1 MYKDLTP
8 HERVTAVGIDLTR
21 NALFAQLSG
30 VAMVGKVEITDRLP
44 TAATNGRDEYY
55 NPDFVLAQNRKQ
67 LRYVRIHENLH
78 KLLKHCVEY
87 KDVCKRYPK
96 LSNIAMDHVINLT
109 IEEIDPNFTWV
120 ERPTVEPCVDAKYKG
135 WGFLRVLRDLI
146 DKGGKEGGGGDE
158 GGGERGGGEGGFD
171 DHLFDEL
178 DEGEAEEAHR
188 QIDEAARQGKILA
201 DKLAGDGK
209 GGSKLDLNA
218 TKRNTEWRQHFRE
231 FFDTI
236 CKGDE
241 HSRFVPPNKRFAPL
255 GILLPSHFSY
265 NKGEIIIAGDTSG
278 SMGPIYPI
286 LFGEIAQIAQTVMPD
301 ALRVIWWDTSV
312 CGEQLFKPDDYH
324 SIATLMKP
332 MGGGGTSPQCVVKYI
347 AEKQYKPRAV
357 IWLTDGY
364 LSGDNAVVPCAAL
377 WGIVDNEHFIPPQ
390 GKAVHIKG
398 RI

>member
-1 MYKDLTP
+1 
-8 HERVTAVGIDLTR
+8 
-21 NALFAQLSG
+21 
-30 VAMVGKVEITDRLP
+30 MVGRIEITDRLP

-78 KLLKHCVEY
+78 KMLKHCVEY

-96 LSNIAMDHVINLT
+96 LSNVAMDHVINLI

-120 ERPTVEPCVDAKYKG
+120 ERPTVEPCVDTKYKG

-146 DKGGKEGGGGDE
+146 DQGDE
-158 GGGERGGGEGGFD
+158 ESGEGGFD
-171 DHLFDEL
+171 EHLFDEL
-178 DEGEAEEAHR
+178 DDAETEEAHR
-188 QIDEAARQGKILA
+188 QVDEAGRQGKLLA
-201 DKLAGDGK
+201 EKLAGNGK
-209 GGSKLDLNA
+209 GGGRLDLNA
-218 TKRNTEWRQHFRE
+218 TKRTTEWRQHLRE

-255 GILLPSHFSY
+255 GILLPSHFAY

-312 CGEQLFKPDDYH
+312 CGEQLFKPDEYH

-332 MGGGGTSPQCVVKYI
+332 MGGGGTTPQCVVKYI

-364 LSGDNAVVPCAAL
+364 LDGNNAVVPCAAL
-377 WGIVDNEHFIPPQ
+377 WGIVDNESFVPPQ
-390 GKAVHIKG
+390 GKAIHIKG
-398 RI
+398 RM

>member
-120 ERPTVEPCVDAKYKG
+120 ERPTVEPYVDAKYKG

-158 GGGERGGGEGGFD
+158 GGGEGGFD

-178 DEGEAEEAHR
+178 DEGETEEAHR

-286 LFGEIAQIAQTVMPD
+286 LFGEIAQIAQTVIPD

-312 CGEQLFKPDDYH
+312 CGEQLFKPDEYH

-347 AEKQYKPRAV
+347 ADKKYKPRAV

>member
-1 MYKDLTP
+1 MYNDMTP

-30 VAMVGKVEITDRLP
+30 VAMVGRIEITDRLP

-78 KLLKHCVEY
+78 KMLKHCVEY

-96 LSNIAMDHVINLT
+96 LSNVAMDHVINLI

-120 ERPTVEPCVDAKYKG
+120 ERPTVEPCVDTKYKG

-146 DKGGKEGGGGDE
+146 DQGDE
-158 GGGERGGGEGGFD
+158 ESGEGGFD
-171 DHLFDEL
+171 EHLFDEL
-178 DEGEAEEAHR
+178 DDAETEEAHR
-188 QIDEAARQGKILA
+188 QVDEAGRQGKLLA
-201 DKLAGDGK
+201 EKLAGNGK
-209 GGSKLDLNA
+209 GGGRLDLNA
-218 TKRNTEWRQHFRE
+218 TKRNTEWRQHLRE

-278 SMGPIYPI
+278 SMGSIYPI
-286 LFGEIAQIAQTVMPD
+286 LFGEIAQIAQTVIPD

-312 CGEQLFKPDDYH
+312 CGEQLFKPDEYH

-332 MGGGGTSPQCVVKYI
+332 MGGGGTTPQCVVKYI

-364 LSGDNAVVPCAAL
+364 LDGNNAVVPCAAL
-377 WGIVDNEHFIPPQ
+377 WGIVDNESFVPPQ
-390 GKAVHIKG
+390 GKAIHIKG
-398 RI
+398 RM

>member
-1 MYKDLTP
+1 MYNDMTP

-30 VAMVGKVEITDRLP
+30 VAMVGRIEITDRLP

-78 KLLKHCVEY
+78 KMLKHCVEY

-96 LSNIAMDHVINLT
+96 LSNVAMDHVINLI
-109 IEEIDPNFTWV
+109 IEEIDPNFAWV
-120 ERPTVEPCVDAKYKG
+120 ERPTVPPCVDTKYKG

-146 DKGGKEGGGGDE
+146 DQGDE
-158 GGGERGGGEGGFD
+158 GGGEGGFD
-171 DHLFDEL
+171 DHRFDEL
-178 DEGEAEEAHR
+178 DDEEMEETGR
-188 QIDEAARQGKILA
+188 RVDEAGRQGKILA
-201 DKLAGDGK
+201 EKLAGNGK
-209 GGSKLDLNA
+209 GGGRLDLNA
-218 TKRNTEWRQHFRE
+218 TKRNTEWQQHLRE

-312 CGEQLFKPDDYH
+312 CGEQLFKPDEYH

-332 MGGGGTSPQCVVKYI
+332 MGGGGTTPQCVVKYI

-364 LSGDNAVVPCAAL
+364 LDGNNAVVPCAAL
-377 WGIVDNEHFIPPQ
+377 WGIVDNESFVPPQ
-390 GKAVHIKG
+390 GKAIHIKG
-398 RI
+398 RM

>member
-1 MYKDLTP
+1 MYNDMTP

-30 VAMVGKVEITDRLP
+30 VAMVGRIEITDRLP

-78 KLLKHCVEY
+78 KMLKHCVEY

-96 LSNIAMDHVINLT
+96 LSNVAMDHVINLI
-109 IEEIDPNFTWV
+109 IEEIDPNFAWV
-120 ERPTVEPCVDAKYKG
+120 ERPTVPPCVDTKYKG

-146 DKGGKEGGGGDE
+146 DQGDE
-158 GGGERGGGEGGFD
+158 ESGEGGFD

-178 DEGEAEEAHR
+178 DDEEMEETGR
-188 QIDEAARQGKILA
+188 RVDEAGRQGKILA
-201 DKLAGDGK
+201 EKLAGNGK
-209 GGSKLDLNA
+209 GGGRLDLNA
-218 TKRNTEWRQHFRE
+218 TKRNTEWRQHLRE

-241 HSRFVPPNKRFAPL
+241 YSRFVPPNKRFAPL

-312 CGEQLFKPDDYH
+312 CGEQLFKPDEYH

-332 MGGGGTSPQCVVKYI
+332 RGGGGTTPQCVVKYI

-364 LSGDNAVVPCAAL
+364 LDGDNAVVPCAAL
-377 WGIVDNEHFIPPQ
+377 WGIVDNESFIPPQ
-390 GKAVHIKG
+390 GKAIHIKG

>member
-1 MYKDLTP
+1 MYNDMTP

-30 VAMVGKVEITDRLP
+30 VAMVGRIEITDRLP

-78 KLLKHCVEY
+78 KMLKHCVEY

-96 LSNIAMDHVINLT
+96 LSNVAMDHVINLI

-120 ERPTVEPCVDAKYKG
+120 ERPTVEPCVDTKYKG

-146 DKGGKEGGGGDE
+146 DQGDE
-158 GGGERGGGEGGFD
+158 ESGEGGFD
-171 DHLFDEL
+171 EHLFDEL
-178 DEGEAEEAHR
+178 DDAETEEAHR
-188 QIDEAARQGKILA
+188 QVDEAGRQGKLLA
-201 DKLAGDGK
+201 EKLAGNGK
-209 GGSKLDLNA
+209 GGGRLDLNA
-218 TKRNTEWRQHFRE
+218 TKRTTEWRQHLRE

-312 CGEQLFKPDDYH
+312 CGEQLFKPDEYH

-332 MGGGGTSPQCVVKYI
+332 MGGGGTTPQCVVKYI

-364 LSGDNAVVPCAAL
+364 LDGNNAVVPCAAL
-377 WGIVDNEHFIPPQ
+377 WGIVDNESFVPPQ
-390 GKAVHIKG
+390 GKAIHIKG
-398 RI
+398 RM

>member
-1 MYKDLTP
+1 MYNDMTP

-30 VAMVGKVEITDRLP
+30 VAMVGRIEITDRLP

-78 KLLKHCVEY
+78 KMLKHCVEY

-96 LSNIAMDHVINLT
+96 LSNVAMDHVINLI
-109 IEEIDPNFTWV
+109 IEEIDPNFAWV
-120 ERPTVEPCVDAKYKG
+120 ERPTVKPCVDAKYKG
-135 WGFLRVLRDLI
+135 WGFLRVLRDLL
-146 DKGGKEGGGGDE
+146 DQGDE
-158 GGGERGGGEGGFD
+158 EGGEGGFD

-178 DEGEAEEAHR
+178 DDDEMEETGR
-188 QIDEAARQGKILA
+188 RVDEAGRQGKILA
-201 DKLAGDGK
+201 EKLAGNGK
-209 GGSKLDLNA
+209 GGGRLDLNA
-218 TKRNTEWRQHFRE
+218 TKRNTEWRQHLRE

-312 CGEQLFKPDDYH
+312 CGEQLFKPDEYH

-332 MGGGGTSPQCVVKYI
+332 MGGGGTTPQCVVKYI

-364 LSGDNAVVPCAAL
+364 LDGNNAVAPCAAL
-377 WGIVDNEHFIPPQ
+377 WGVVDNESFVPPQ

>member
-1 MYKDLTP
+1 MYNDMTP

-30 VAMVGKVEITDRLP
+30 VAMVGRIEITDRLP

-78 KLLKHCVEY
+78 KMLKHCVEY

-96 LSNIAMDHVINLT
+96 LSNVAMDHVINLI

-120 ERPTVEPCVDAKYKG
+120 ERPTVPPCVDTKYKG

-146 DKGGKEGGGGDE
+146 DQGDE
-158 GGGERGGGEGGFD
+158 ESGEGGFD
-171 DHLFDEL
+171 EHLFDEL
-178 DEGEAEEAHR
+178 DDEEMEETGR
-188 QIDEAARQGKILA
+188 RVDEAGRQGKLLA
-201 DKLAGDGK
+201 EKLAGNGK
-209 GGSKLDLNA
+209 GGGRLDLNA
-218 TKRNTEWRQHFRE
+218 TKRNTEWRQHLRE

-312 CGEQLFKPDDYH
+312 CGEQLFKPDEYH

-332 MGGGGTSPQCVVKYI
+332 MGGGGTTPQCVVKYI

-364 LSGDNAVVPCAAL
+364 LDGNNAVVPCAAL
-377 WGIVDNEHFIPPQ
+377 WGIVDNESFVPPQ
-390 GKAVHIKG
+390 GKAIHIKG
-398 RI
+398 RM

>member
-120 ERPTVEPCVDAKYKG
+120 ERPTVKPCVDAKYKG

-146 DKGGKEGGGGDE
+146 DQGDEEGGQGGE
-158 GGGERGGGEGGFD
+158 GGHGGFD
-171 DHLFDEL
+171 DHRFDEL
-178 DEGEAEEAHR
+178 DDEEMEETGR
-188 QIDEAARQGKILA
+188 RVDEAGRQGKILA
-201 DKLAGDGK
+201 EKLAGNGK
-209 GGSKLDLNA
+209 GGGRLDLNA

-312 CGEQLFKPDDYH
+312 CGEQLFKPDEYH

-347 AEKQYKPRAV
+347 ADKKYKPRAV

-377 WGIVDNEHFIPPQ
+377 WGIVDNEQFIPPQ

>member
-30 VAMVGKVEITDRLP
+30 VAMVGRVEITDRLP

-55 NPDFVLAQNRKQ
+55 NPEFVFAQNRKQ
-67 LRYVRIHENLH
+67 MRYVRIHENLH

-87 KDVCKRYPK
+87 RDVCTRYPRE
-96 LSNIAMDHVINLT
+96 SNKAMDYVINLT

-120 ERPTVEPCVDAKYKG
+120 ERPTVPPLVDAKYKG

-146 DKGGKEGGGGDE
+146 DQGVDE
-158 GGGERGGGEGGFD
+158 DDEGGFD

-178 DEGEAEEAHR
+178 DDGETEKAHR

-218 TKRNTEWRQHFRE
+218 TKRNTEWRQHLRE

-265 NKGEIIIAGDTSG
+265 NKGEVIIAGDTSG

-312 CGEQLFKPDDYH
+312 CGEQLFKPDEYH

-347 AEKQYKPRAV
+347 ADKKYKPRAV

>member
-1 MYKDLTP
+1 MYKDMTP

-30 VAMVGKVEITDRLP
+30 VAMVGRIEITDRLP

-55 NPDFVLAQNRKQ
+55 NPDFVLAQSRKQ

-78 KLLKHCVEY
+78 KMLKHCVEY

-96 LSNIAMDHVINLT
+96 LSNMAMDHVINLT

-120 ERPTVEPCVDAKYKG
+120 ERPTVPPLVDAKYKG

-146 DKGGKEGGGGDE
+146 DQGDE
-158 GGGERGGGEGGFD
+158 DSGEGGFD
-171 DHLFDEL
+171 EHLFDEL
-178 DEGEAEEAHR
+178 DDAETEEAHR
-188 QIDEAARQGKILA
+188 QVDEAGRQGKLLA
-201 DKLAGDGK
+201 DKLAGNDK
-209 GGSKLDLNA
+209 GGGRLDLNA
-218 TKRNTEWRQHFRE
+218 TKRSTEWRQHLRE

-265 NKGEIIIAGDTSG
+265 NKGEVIIAGDTSG

-312 CGEQLFKPDDYH
+312 CGEQLFKPDEYH

-332 MGGGGTSPQCVVKYI
+332 MGGGGTTPQCVVKYI

-364 LSGDNAVVPCAAL
+364 LDGNNAVVPCAAL
-377 WGIVDNEHFIPPQ
+377 WGIVDNESFVPPQ
-390 GKAVHIKG
+390 GKAIHIKG

>member
-120 ERPTVEPCVDAKYKG
+120 ERPTVEPYADAKYKG
-135 WGFLRVLRDLI
+135 WSFLRVMRDLI
-146 DKGGKEGGGGDE
+146 DKGGKDDSDD
-158 GGGERGGGEGGFD
+158 EGGFD

-178 DEGEAEEAHR
+178 DEGETEEAHR

-324 SIATLMKP
+324 AIATLMKP

-347 AEKQYKPRAV
+347 AKKQYKPRAV

-377 WGIVDNEHFIPPQ
+377 WGIVDNEQFIPPQ

>member
-1 MYKDLTP
+1 MYNDMTP

-30 VAMVGKVEITDRLP
+30 VAMVGRIEITDRLP

-78 KLLKHCVEY
+78 KMLKHCVEY

-96 LSNIAMDHVINLT
+96 LSNVAMDHVINLI
-109 IEEIDPNFTWV
+109 IEEIDPNFAWV
-120 ERPTVEPCVDAKYKG
+120 ERPTVPPLVDAKYKG
-135 WGFLRVLRDLI
+135 WGFLRVLRDLL
-146 DKGGKEGGGGDE
+146 DQGDE
-158 GGGERGGGEGGFD
+158 GGGEGGFD
-171 DHLFDEL
+171 DHRFDEL
-178 DEGEAEEAHR
+178 DDDEMEETGR
-188 QIDEAARQGKILA
+188 RVDEAGRQGKILA
-201 DKLAGDGK
+201 EKLAGNGK
-209 GGSKLDLNA
+209 GGGRLDLNA
-218 TKRNTEWRQHFRE
+218 TKRNTEWRQHLRE

-286 LFGEIAQIAQTVMPD
+286 LFGEIAQIAQTVIPD

-312 CGEQLFKPDDYH
+312 CGEQLFKPDEYH

-332 MGGGGTSPQCVVKYI
+332 MGGGGTTPQCVVKYI

-364 LSGDNAVVPCAAL
+364 LDGNNAVVPCAAL
-377 WGIVDNEHFIPPQ
+377 WGIVDNESFVPPQ
-390 GKAVHIKG
+390 GKAIHIKG
-398 RI
+398 RM

>member
-120 ERPTVEPCVDAKYKG
+120 ERPTAKPYVNTRYKG
-135 WGFLRVLRDLI
+135 WSFLRVLRDLI
-146 DKGGKEGGGGDE
+146 DEGADE
-158 GGGERGGGEGGFD
+158 GDDEGGFD

-178 DEGEAEEAHR
+178 DDTEAEKAHR
-188 QIDEAARQGKILA
+188 QIDEAARQGKLLA

-209 GGSKLDLNA
+209 GGSKLDLNT
-218 TKRNTEWRQHFRE
+218 TKRNTEWRQHLRE
-231 FFDTI
+231 FFDTV
-236 CKGDE
+236 CEGDE

-265 NKGEIIIAGDTSG
+265 NKGEVIIAGDTSG

-312 CGEQLFKPDDYH
+312 CGEQLFKPDEYH
-324 SIATLMKP
+324 AIATLMKP

-347 AEKQYKPRAV
+347 ADKKYKPRAV

-377 WGIVDNEHFIPPQ
+377 WGIVDNEQFIPPQ

>member
-1 MYKDLTP
+1 
-8 HERVTAVGIDLTR
+8 
-21 NALFAQLSG
+21 
-30 VAMVGKVEITDRLP
+30 
-44 TAATNGRDEYY
+44 
-55 NPDFVLAQNRKQ
+55 
-67 LRYVRIHENLH
+67 
-78 KLLKHCVEY
+78 
-87 KDVCKRYPK
+87 
-96 LSNIAMDHVINLT
+96 MDHVINLI
-109 IEEIDPNFTWV
+109 IEEIDPNFAWV
-120 ERPTVEPCVDAKYKG
+120 ERPTVKPCVDTKYKG

-146 DKGGKEGGGGDE
+146 DQGDE
-158 GGGERGGGEGGFD
+158 ESGEGGFD

-178 DEGEAEEAHR
+178 DDEEMEETGR
-188 QIDEAARQGKILA
+188 RVDEAGRQGKLLA
-201 DKLAGDGK
+201 EKLAGNGK
-209 GGSKLDLNA
+209 GGGRLDLNA
-218 TKRNTEWRQHFRE
+218 TKRNTEWRQHLRE

-255 GILLPSHFSY
+255 GILLPSHFAY

-312 CGEQLFKPDDYH
+312 CGEQLFKPDEYH

-332 MGGGGTSPQCVVKYI
+332 RGGGGTTPQCVVKYI

-364 LSGDNAVVPCAAL
+364 LDGNNAVVPCAAL
-377 WGIVDNEHFIPPQ
+377 WGIVDNESFVPPQ
-390 GKAVHIKG
+390 GKAIHIKG

>member
-1 MYKDLTP
+1 MYNDMTP

-30 VAMVGKVEITDRLP
+30 VAMVGRIEITDRLP

-78 KLLKHCVEY
+78 KMLKHCVEY

-96 LSNIAMDHVINLT
+96 LSNVAMDHVINLI

-120 ERPTVEPCVDAKYKG
+120 ERPTVPPCVDTKYKG

-146 DKGGKEGGGGDE
+146 DQGDE
-158 GGGERGGGEGGFD
+158 ESGEGGFD
-171 DHLFDEL
+171 EHLFDEL
-178 DEGEAEEAHR
+178 DDAETEEAHR
-188 QIDEAARQGKILA
+188 QVDEAGRQGKLLA
-201 DKLAGDGK
+201 EKLAGNGK
-209 GGSKLDLNA
+209 GGGRLDLNA
-218 TKRNTEWRQHFRE
+218 TKRTTEWRQHLRE

-286 LFGEIAQIAQTVMPD
+286 LFGEIAQIAQTVIPD

-312 CGEQLFKPDDYH
+312 CGEQLFKPDEYH

-332 MGGGGTSPQCVVKYI
+332 RGGGGTTPQCVVKYI

-364 LSGDNAVVPCAAL
+364 LDGNNAVVPCAAL
-377 WGIVDNEHFIPPQ
+377 WGIVDNESFVPPQ
-390 GKAVHIKG
+390 GKAIHIKG
-398 RI
+398 RM

>member
-1 MYKDLTP
+1 MYNDMTP

-30 VAMVGKVEITDRLP
+30 VAMVGRIEITDRLP

-78 KLLKHCVEY
+78 KMLKHCVEY

-96 LSNIAMDHVINLT
+96 LSNVAMDHVINLI
-109 IEEIDPNFTWV
+109 IEEIDPNFAWV
-120 ERPTVEPCVDAKYKG
+120 ERPTVPPLVDAKYKG

-146 DKGGKEGGGGDE
+146 DQGDEEGGQ
-158 GGGERGGGEGGFD
+158 GGEGGFD
-171 DHLFDEL
+171 DHRFDEL
-178 DEGEAEEAHR
+178 DDDEMEETGR
-188 QIDEAARQGKILA
+188 RVDEAGRQGKILA
-201 DKLAGDGK
+201 EKLAGNGK
-209 GGSKLDLNA
+209 GGGRLDLNA
-218 TKRNTEWRQHFRE
+218 TKRNTEWRQHLRE

-312 CGEQLFKPDDYH
+312 CGEQLFKPDEYH

-332 MGGGGTSPQCVVKYI
+332 MGGGGTTPQCVVNYI

-364 LSGDNAVVPCAAL
+364 LDGNNAVVPCAAL
-377 WGIVDNEHFIPPQ
+377 WGIVDNESFVPPQ
-390 GKAVHIKG
+390 GKAIHIKG
-398 RI
+398 RM

>member
-1 MYKDLTP
+1 MYNDMTP

-30 VAMVGKVEITDRLP
+30 VAMVGRIEITDRLP

-78 KLLKHCVEY
+78 KMLKHCVEY

-96 LSNIAMDHVINLT
+96 LSNVAMDHVINLI

-120 ERPTVEPCVDAKYKG
+120 ERPTVPPCVDAKYKG

-146 DKGGKEGGGGDE
+146 EEGDE
-158 GGGERGGGEGGFD
+158 EGGEGGFD

-178 DEGEAEEAHR
+178 DDDEMEETGR
-188 QIDEAARQGKILA
+188 RVDEAGRQGKILA
-201 DKLAGDGK
+201 EKLAGNGK
-209 GGSKLDLNA
+209 GGGRLDLNA
-218 TKRNTEWRQHFRE
+218 TKRNTEWRQHLRE
-231 FFDTI
+231 FLDTI

-312 CGEQLFKPDDYH
+312 CGEQLFKPDEYH

-332 MGGGGTSPQCVVKYI
+332 MGGGGTTPQCVVKYI

-364 LSGDNAVVPCAAL
+364 LDGNNAVVPCAAL
-377 WGIVDNEHFIPPQ
+377 WGIVDNESFVPPQ
-390 GKAVHIKG
+390 GKAIHIKG

>member
-1 MYKDLTP
+1 MYNDMTP

-30 VAMVGKVEITDRLP
+30 VAMVGRIEITDRLP

-78 KLLKHCVEY
+78 KMLKHCVEY

-96 LSNIAMDHVINLT
+96 LSNVAMDHVINLI

-120 ERPTVEPCVDAKYKG
+120 ERPTVEPCVDTKYKG

-146 DKGGKEGGGGDE
+146 DQGDE
-158 GGGERGGGEGGFD
+158 EGGEGGFD
-171 DHLFDEL
+171 EHLFDEL
-178 DEGEAEEAHR
+178 DDAEMEETGR
-188 QIDEAARQGKILA
+188 RVDEAGRQGKLLA
-201 DKLAGDGK
+201 EKLAGNGK
-209 GGSKLDLNA
+209 GGGRLDLNA
-218 TKRNTEWRQHFRE
+218 TKRNTEWRQHLRE

-278 SMGPIYPI
+278 SMGSIYPI

-312 CGEQLFKPDDYH
+312 CGEQLFKPDEYH

-332 MGGGGTSPQCVVKYI
+332 RGGGGTTPQCVVKYI

-364 LSGDNAVVPCAAL
+364 LDGNNAVVPCAAL
-377 WGIVDNEHFIPPQ
+377 WGIVDNESFVPPQ
-390 GKAVHIKG
+390 GKAIHIKG

>member
-1 MYKDLTP
+1 MTYNTMTP
-8 HERVTAVGIDLTR
+8 RERITAVGVDLTR

-30 VAMVGKVEITDRLP
+30 VAMIGTVEITDRLP

-55 NPDFVLAQNRKQ
+55 NPEFVLAQNRKQ
-67 LRYVRIHENLH
+67 MRYVRIHENLH
-78 KLLKHCVEY
+78 KMLKHCVEY
-87 KDVCKRYPK
+87 KDVCTRYPRE
-96 LSNIAMDHVINLT
+96 SNKAMDYVINGM
-109 IEEIDPNFTWV
+109 IEEIDPAFSWV
-120 ERPTVEPCVDAKYKG
+120 ERPTVPPLVDDKYKG
-135 WGFLRVLRDLI
+135 WGFLRVLRDLL
-146 DKGGKEGGGGDE
+146 DE
-158 GGGERGGGEGGFD
+158 GGEEDEDGFD

-178 DEGEAEEAHR
+178 GDSEAEEAHR
-188 QIDEAARQGKILA
+188 RIDEAGRQGKLLA
-201 DKLAGDGK
+201 EKLAGNGK
-209 GGSKLDLNA
+209 GGGRLDLNA
-218 TKRNTEWRQHFRE
+218 TKRNTEWRQHMRE

-255 GILLPSHFSY
+255 GILLPSHFAY

-312 CGEQLFKPDDYH
+312 CGEQLFKPDEYH

-357 IWLTDGY
+357 VWLTDGY
-364 LSGDNAVVPCAAL
+364 LDGNSAVVPCAAL
-377 WGIVDNEHFIPPQ
+377 WGVVDNEAFVPPQ

>member
-1 MYKDLTP
+1 MYNDMTP

-30 VAMVGKVEITDRLP
+30 VAMVGRIEITDRLP

-78 KLLKHCVEY
+78 KMLKHCVEY

-96 LSNIAMDHVINLT
+96 LSNVAMDHVINLI

-120 ERPTVEPCVDAKYKG
+120 ERPTVKPCVDTKYKG

-146 DKGGKEGGGGDE
+146 DQGDE
-158 GGGERGGGEGGFD
+158 GGGEGGFD
-171 DHLFDEL
+171 DHRFDEL
-178 DEGEAEEAHR
+178 DDEEMEETGR
-188 QIDEAARQGKILA
+188 RVDEAGRQGKILA
-201 DKLAGDGK
+201 EKLAGNGK
-209 GGSKLDLNA
+209 GGGRLDLNA
-218 TKRNTEWRQHFRE
+218 TKRNTEWRQHLRE

-312 CGEQLFKPDDYH
+312 CGEQLFKPDEYH

-332 MGGGGTSPQCVVKYI
+332 RGGGGTTPQCVVKYI

-364 LSGDNAVVPCAAL
+364 LDGNNAVVPCAAL
-377 WGIVDNEHFIPPQ
+377 WGIVDNESFVPPQ
-390 GKAVHIKG
+390 GKAIHIKG
-398 RI
+398 RM

>member
-1 MYKDLTP
+1 MTYNTMTP
-8 HERVTAVGIDLTR
+8 RERITAVGVDLTR

-30 VAMVGKVEITDRLP
+30 VAMIGTVGITDRLP

-55 NPDFVLAQNRKQ
+55 NPEFVLAQNRKQ
-67 LRYVRIHENLH
+67 MRYVRIHENLH
-78 KLLKHCVEY
+78 KMLKHCVEY
-87 KDVCKRYPK
+87 KDVCTRYPRE
-96 LSNIAMDHVINLT
+96 SNKAMDYVINGM
-109 IEEIDPNFTWV
+109 IEEIDPAFSWV
-120 ERPTVEPCVDAKYKG
+120 ERPTVPPLVDDKYKG
-135 WGFLRVLRDLI
+135 WGFLRVLRDLL
-146 DKGGKEGGGGDE
+146 DEGGE
-158 GGGERGGGEGGFD
+158 GGGEDGFD

-178 DEGEAEEAHR
+178 GDSEAEEAHR
-188 QIDEAARQGKILA
+188 RIDEAGRQGKLLA
-201 DKLAGDGK
+201 EKLAGNGK
-209 GGSKLDLNA
+209 GGGRLDLNA
-218 TKRNTEWRQHFRE
+218 TKRNTEWRQHMRE

-255 GILLPSHFSY
+255 GILLPSHFAY

-312 CGEQLFKPDDYH
+312 CGEQLFKPDEYH

-332 MGGGGTSPQCVVKYI
+332 RGGGGTTPQCVVKYI

-357 IWLTDGY
+357 VWLTDGY
-364 LSGDNAVVPCAAL
+364 LDGNSAVVPCAAL
-377 WGIVDNEHFIPPQ
+377 WGVVDNEAFVPPQ

>member
-1 MYKDLTP
+1 MYNDMTP

-30 VAMVGKVEITDRLP
+30 VAMVGRIEITDRLP

-78 KLLKHCVEY
+78 KMLKHCVEY

-96 LSNIAMDHVINLT
+96 LSNVAMDHVINLI
-109 IEEIDPNFTWV
+109 IEEIDPNFAWV
-120 ERPTVEPCVDAKYKG
+120 ERPTVKPCVDAKYKG

-146 DKGGKEGGGGDE
+146 DQGDEEGGQGGE
-158 GGGERGGGEGGFD
+158 GGHGGFD
-171 DHLFDEL
+171 DHRFDEL
-178 DEGEAEEAHR
+178 DDEEMEETGR
-188 QIDEAARQGKILA
+188 RVDEAGRQGKILA
-201 DKLAGDGK
+201 EKLAGNGK
-209 GGSKLDLNA
+209 GGGRLDLNA
-218 TKRNTEWRQHFRE
+218 TKRNTEWRQHLRE

-312 CGEQLFKPDDYH
+312 CGEQLFKPDEYH

-332 MGGGGTSPQCVVKYI
+332 RGGGGTTPQCVVDYI

-364 LSGDNAVVPCAAL
+364 LDGNNAVVPCAAL
-377 WGIVDNEHFIPPQ
+377 WGIVDNESFVPPQ
-390 GKAVHIKG
+390 GKAIHIKG
-398 RI
+398 RM

>member
-1 MYKDLTP
+1 MYNDMTP
-8 HERVTAVGIDLTR
+8 HERVTSVGIDLTR

-30 VAMVGKVEITDRLP
+30 VAMVGRIEITDRLP

-78 KLLKHCVEY
+78 KMLKHCVEY

-96 LSNIAMDHVINLT
+96 LSNVAMDHVINLI

-120 ERPTVEPCVDAKYKG
+120 ERPTVEPCVDTKYKG

-146 DKGGKEGGGGDE
+146 DQGDE
-158 GGGERGGGEGGFD
+158 ESGEGGFD
-171 DHLFDEL
+171 EHLFDEL
-178 DEGEAEEAHR
+178 DDEEMEETGR
-188 QIDEAARQGKILA
+188 RVDEAGRQGKILA
-201 DKLAGDGK
+201 EKLAGNGK
-209 GGSKLDLNA
+209 GGGRLDLNA
-218 TKRNTEWRQHFRE
+218 TKRNTEWRQHLRE

-312 CGEQLFKPDDYH
+312 CGEQLFKPDEYH

-332 MGGGGTSPQCVVKYI
+332 RGGGGTTPQCVVKYI

-364 LSGDNAVVPCAAL
+364 LDGNNAVVPCAAL
-377 WGIVDNEHFIPPQ
+377 WGIVDNESFVPPQ
-390 GKAVHIKG
+390 GKAIHIKG
-398 RI
+398 RM

>member
-1 MYKDLTP
+1 MYNDMTP

-30 VAMVGKVEITDRLP
+30 VAMVGRIEITDRLP

-78 KLLKHCVEY
+78 KMLKHCVEY

-96 LSNIAMDHVINLT
+96 LSNVAMDHVINLI

-120 ERPTVEPCVDAKYKG
+120 ERPTVEPCVDTKYKG

-146 DKGGKEGGGGDE
+146 DQGDE
-158 GGGERGGGEGGFD
+158 GGGEGGFD
-171 DHLFDEL
+171 DHRFDEL
-178 DEGEAEEAHR
+178 DDEEMEETGR
-188 QIDEAARQGKILA
+188 RVDEAGRQGKILA
-201 DKLAGDGK
+201 EKLAGNGK
-209 GGSKLDLNA
+209 GGGRLDLNA
-218 TKRNTEWRQHFRE
+218 TKRTTEWRQHLRE

-312 CGEQLFKPDDYH
+312 CGEQLFKPDEYH

-332 MGGGGTSPQCVVKYI
+332 MGGGGTTPQCVVKYI

-364 LSGDNAVVPCAAL
+364 LDGNNAVVPCAAL
-377 WGIVDNEHFIPPQ
+377 WGVVDNESFVPPQ
-390 GKAVHIKG
+390 GKAIHIKG

>member
-1 MYKDLTP
+1 MYNDMTP

-30 VAMVGKVEITDRLP
+30 VAMVGRIEITDRLP

-78 KLLKHCVEY
+78 KMLKHCVEY

-96 LSNIAMDHVINLT
+96 LSNVAMDHVINLI

-120 ERPTVEPCVDAKYKG
+120 ERPTVKPCVDTKYKG

-146 DKGGKEGGGGDE
+146 DQGDE
-158 GGGERGGGEGGFD
+158 GGGEGGFD
-171 DHLFDEL
+171 DHRFDEL
-178 DEGEAEEAHR
+178 DDDEMEETAR
-188 QIDEAARQGKILA
+188 RVDEAGRQGKILA
-201 DKLAGDGK
+201 EKLAGNGK
-209 GGSKLDLNA
+209 GGGRLDLNA
-218 TKRNTEWRQHFRE
+218 TKRNTEWRQHLRE

-312 CGEQLFKPDDYH
+312 CGEQLFKPDEYH

-332 MGGGGTSPQCVVKYI
+332 RGGGGTTPQCVVKYI

-364 LSGDNAVVPCAAL
+364 LDGNNAVVPCAAL
-377 WGIVDNEHFIPPQ
+377 WGIVDNESFVPPQ
-390 GKAVHIKG
+390 GKAIHIKG
-398 RI
+398 RM

>member
-1 MYKDLTP
+1 MYNDMTP

-30 VAMVGKVEITDRLP
+30 VAMVGRIEITDRLP

-78 KLLKHCVEY
+78 KMLKHCVEY

-96 LSNIAMDHVINLT
+96 LSNVAMDHVINLI

-120 ERPTVEPCVDAKYKG
+120 ERPTVPPCVDAKYKG

-146 DKGGKEGGGGDE
+146 EEGDE
-158 GGGERGGGEGGFD
+158 EGGEGGFD

-178 DEGEAEEAHR
+178 DDDEMEETGR
-188 QIDEAARQGKILA
+188 RVDEAGRQGKILA
-201 DKLAGDGK
+201 EKLAGNGK
-209 GGSKLDLNA
+209 GGGRLDLNA
-218 TKRNTEWRQHFRE
+218 TKRTTEWRQHLRE

-312 CGEQLFKPDDYH
+312 CGEQLFKPDEYH

-332 MGGGGTSPQCVVKYI
+332 MGGGGTTPQCVVKYI

-364 LSGDNAVVPCAAL
+364 LDGNNAVVPCAAL
-377 WGIVDNEHFIPPQ
+377 WGIVDNESFVPPQ
-390 GKAVHIKG
+390 GKAIHIKG
-398 RI
+398 RM

>member
-1 MYKDLTP
+1 MYNDMTP

-30 VAMVGKVEITDRLP
+30 VAMVGRIEITDRLP

-78 KLLKHCVEY
+78 KMLKHCVEY

-96 LSNIAMDHVINLT
+96 LSNVAMDHVINLI

-120 ERPTVEPCVDAKYKG
+120 ERPTVKPCVDTKYKG

-146 DKGGKEGGGGDE
+146 DQGDE
-158 GGGERGGGEGGFD
+158 GGGEGGFD
-171 DHLFDEL
+171 DHRFDEL
-178 DEGEAEEAHR
+178 DDDEMEETAR
-188 QIDEAARQGKILA
+188 RVDEAGRQGKILA
-201 DKLAGDGK
+201 EKLAGNGK
-209 GGSKLDLNA
+209 GGGRLDLNA
-218 TKRNTEWRQHFRE
+218 TKRNTEWRQHLRE

-286 LFGEIAQIAQTVMPD
+286 LFGEIAQIAQTVIPD

-312 CGEQLFKPDDYH
+312 CGEQLFKPDEYH

-332 MGGGGTSPQCVVKYI
+332 RGGGGTTPQCVVKYI

-364 LSGDNAVVPCAAL
+364 LDGNNAVVPCAAL
-377 WGIVDNEHFIPPQ
+377 WGIVDNESFVPPQ
-390 GKAVHIKG
+390 GKAIHIKG
-398 RI
+398 RM

>member
-1 MYKDLTP
+1 MYNDMTP

-30 VAMVGKVEITDRLP
+30 VAMVGRIEITDRLP

-78 KLLKHCVEY
+78 KMLKHCVEY

-96 LSNIAMDHVINLT
+96 LSNVAMDHVINLT

-120 ERPTVEPCVDAKYKG
+120 ERPTVKPCVDTKYKG
-135 WGFLRVLRDLI
+135 WGFLRVLRDLL
-146 DKGGKEGGGGDE
+146 DQGDE
-158 GGGERGGGEGGFD
+158 GGGEGGFD

-178 DEGEAEEAHR
+178 DDEEMEETGR
-188 QIDEAARQGKILA
+188 RVDEAGRQGKILA
-201 DKLAGDGK
+201 EKLAGNGK
-209 GGSKLDLNA
+209 GGGRLDLNA
-218 TKRNTEWRQHFRE
+218 TKRTTEWRQHLRE

-312 CGEQLFKPDDYH
+312 CGEQLFKPDEYH

-332 MGGGGTSPQCVVKYI
+332 RGGGGTTPQCVVKYI

-364 LSGDNAVVPCAAL
+364 LDGNNAVVPCAAL
-377 WGIVDNEHFIPPQ
+377 WGIVDNESFVPPQ
-390 GKAVHIKG
+390 GKAIHIKG
-398 RI
+398 RM

>member
-1 MYKDLTP
+1 MYNDMTP

-30 VAMVGKVEITDRLP
+30 VAMVGRIEITDRLP

-78 KLLKHCVEY
+78 KMLKHCVEY

-96 LSNIAMDHVINLT
+96 LSNVAMDHVINLI
-109 IEEIDPNFTWV
+109 IEEIDPNFAWV
-120 ERPTVEPCVDAKYKG
+120 ERPTVPPLVDAKYKG
-135 WGFLRVLRDLI
+135 WGFLRVLRDLL
-146 DKGGKEGGGGDE
+146 DQGDE
-158 GGGERGGGEGGFD
+158 GGGEGGFD

-178 DEGEAEEAHR
+178 DDDEMEETGR
-188 QIDEAARQGKILA
+188 RVDEAGRQGKILA
-201 DKLAGDGK
+201 EKLAGNGK
-209 GGSKLDLNA
+209 GGGRLDLNA
-218 TKRNTEWRQHFRE
+218 TKRTTEWRQHLRE

-312 CGEQLFKPDDYH
+312 CGEQLFKPDEYH

-332 MGGGGTSPQCVVKYI
+332 RGGGGTTPQCVVKYI

-364 LSGDNAVVPCAAL
+364 LDGNNAVVPCAAL
-377 WGIVDNEHFIPPQ
+377 WGIVDNESFVPPQ
-390 GKAVHIKG
+390 GKAIHIKG
-398 RI
+398 RM

>member
-1 MYKDLTP
+1 MYNDMTP

-30 VAMVGKVEITDRLP
+30 VAMVGRIEITDRLP

-78 KLLKHCVEY
+78 KMLKHCVEY

-96 LSNIAMDHVINLT
+96 LSNVAMDHVINLI

-120 ERPTVEPCVDAKYKG
+120 ERPTVPPCVDTKYKG

-146 DKGGKEGGGGDE
+146 DQGDE
-158 GGGERGGGEGGFD
+158 ESGEGGFD
-171 DHLFDEL
+171 EHLFDEL
-178 DEGEAEEAHR
+178 DDEEMEETGR
-188 QIDEAARQGKILA
+188 RVDEAGRQGKLLA
-201 DKLAGDGK
+201 EKLAGNGK
-209 GGSKLDLNA
+209 GGGRLDLNA
-218 TKRNTEWRQHFRE
+218 TKRNTEWRQHLRE

-312 CGEQLFKPDDYH
+312 CGEQLFKPDEYH

-332 MGGGGTSPQCVVKYI
+332 MGGGGTTPQCVVKYI

-364 LSGDNAVVPCAAL
+364 LDGNNAVVPCAAL
-377 WGIVDNEHFIPPQ
+377 WGVVDNESFVPPQ
-390 GKAVHIKG
+390 GKAIHIKG
-398 RI
+398 RM

>member
-1 MYKDLTP
+1 MYNDMTP

-30 VAMVGKVEITDRLP
+30 VAMVGRIEITDRLP

-78 KLLKHCVEY
+78 KMLKHCVEY

-96 LSNIAMDHVINLT
+96 LSNVAMDHVINLI

-120 ERPTVEPCVDAKYKG
+120 ERPTVKPCVDAKYKG

-146 DKGGKEGGGGDE
+146 DQGGEGGE
-158 GGGERGGGEGGFD
+158 GGEGGFD

-178 DEGEAEEAHR
+178 DDDEMEETGR
-188 QIDEAARQGKILA
+188 RVDEAGRQGKILA
-201 DKLAGDGK
+201 EKLAGNGK
-209 GGSKLDLNA
+209 GGGRLDLNA
-218 TKRNTEWRQHFRE
+218 TKRNTEWRQHLRE

-255 GILLPSHFSY
+255 GILLPSHFAY

-312 CGEQLFKPDDYH
+312 CGEQLFKPDEYH

-332 MGGGGTSPQCVVKYI
+332 MGGGGTTPQCVVKYI

-364 LSGDNAVVPCAAL
+364 LDGNNAVVPCAAL
-377 WGIVDNEHFIPPQ
+377 WGIVDNESFVPPQ
-390 GKAVHIKG
+390 GKAIHIKG
-398 RI
+398 RM

>member
-1 MYKDLTP
+1 MYNDMTP

-30 VAMVGKVEITDRLP
+30 VAMVGRIEITDRLP

-78 KLLKHCVEY
+78 KMLKHCVEY

-96 LSNIAMDHVINLT
+96 LSNVAMDHVINLI

-120 ERPTVEPCVDAKYKG
+120 ERPTVKPCVDTKYKG

-146 DKGGKEGGGGDE
+146 DQGDEEGGQ
-158 GGGERGGGEGGFD
+158 GGEGGFD
-171 DHLFDEL
+171 DHRFDEL
-178 DEGEAEEAHR
+178 DDEEMEETGR
-188 QIDEAARQGKILA
+188 RVDEAGRQGKILA
-201 DKLAGDGK
+201 EKLAGNGK
-209 GGSKLDLNA
+209 GGGRLDLNA
-218 TKRNTEWRQHFRE
+218 TKRTTEWRQHLRE

-312 CGEQLFKPDDYH
+312 CGEQLFKPDEYH

-332 MGGGGTSPQCVVKYI
+332 RGGGGTTPQCVVKYI

-364 LSGDNAVVPCAAL
+364 LDGNNAVVPCAAL
-377 WGIVDNEHFIPPQ
+377 WGIVDNESFVPPQ
-390 GKAVHIKG
+390 GKAIHIKG
-398 RI
+398 RM

>member
-1 MYKDLTP
+1 MYNDMTP

-30 VAMVGKVEITDRLP
+30 VAMVGRIEITDRLP

-78 KLLKHCVEY
+78 KMLKHCVEY

-96 LSNIAMDHVINLT
+96 LSNVAMDHVINLI

-120 ERPTVEPCVDAKYKG
+120 ERPTVKPCVDAKYKG

-146 DKGGKEGGGGDE
+146 DQGDE
-158 GGGERGGGEGGFD
+158 GGGEGGFD
-171 DHLFDEL
+171 DHRFDEL
-178 DEGEAEEAHR
+178 DDAEMEETGR
-188 QIDEAARQGKILA
+188 RVDEAGRQGKILA
-201 DKLAGDGK
+201 EKLAGNGK
-209 GGSKLDLNA
+209 GGGRLDLNA
-218 TKRNTEWRQHFRE
+218 TKRTTEWRQHLRE

-255 GILLPSHFSY
+255 GSLLPSHFSY

-312 CGEQLFKPDDYH
+312 CGEQLFKPDEYH

-332 MGGGGTSPQCVVKYI
+332 MGGGGTTPQCVVKYI

-364 LSGDNAVVPCAAL
+364 LDGSNAVVPCAAL
-377 WGIVDNEHFIPPQ
+377 WGIVDNESFVPPQ
-390 GKAVHIKG
+390 GKAIHIKG

>member
-1 MYKDLTP
+1 MYNDMTP

-30 VAMVGKVEITDRLP
+30 VAMVGRIEITDRLP

-78 KLLKHCVEY
+78 KMLKHCVEY

-96 LSNIAMDHVINLT
+96 LSNVAMDHVINLI

-120 ERPTVEPCVDAKYKG
+120 ERPTVEPCVDTKYKG

-146 DKGGKEGGGGDE
+146 DQGDE
-158 GGGERGGGEGGFD
+158 ESGEGGFD
-171 DHLFDEL
+171 EHLFDEL
-178 DEGEAEEAHR
+178 DDDEMEETGR
-188 QIDEAARQGKILA
+188 RVDEAGRQGKILA
-201 DKLAGDGK
+201 EKLAGNGK
-209 GGSKLDLNA
+209 GGGRLDLNA
-218 TKRNTEWRQHFRE
+218 TKRTTEWRQHLRE

-286 LFGEIAQIAQTVMPD
+286 LFGEIAQIAQTVIPD

-312 CGEQLFKPDDYH
+312 CGEQLFKPDEYH

-332 MGGGGTSPQCVVKYI
+332 RGGGGTTPQCVVKYI

-364 LSGDNAVVPCAAL
+364 LDGNNAVVPCAAL
-377 WGIVDNEHFIPPQ
+377 WGIVDNESFVPPQ
-390 GKAVHIKG
+390 GKAIHIKG
-398 RI
+398 RM

>member
-1 MYKDLTP
+1 MYNDMTP

-30 VAMVGKVEITDRLP
+30 VAMVGRIEITDRLP

-78 KLLKHCVEY
+78 KMLKHCVEY

-96 LSNIAMDHVINLT
+96 LSNVAMDHVINLI

-120 ERPTVEPCVDAKYKG
+120 ERPTVKPCVDTKYKG

-146 DKGGKEGGGGDE
+146 DQGDE
-158 GGGERGGGEGGFD
+158 GGGEGGFD
-171 DHLFDEL
+171 DHRFDEL
-178 DEGEAEEAHR
+178 DDDEMEETAR
-188 QIDEAARQGKILA
+188 RVDEAGRQGKILA
-201 DKLAGDGK
+201 EKLAGNGK
-209 GGSKLDLNA
+209 GGGRLDLNA
-218 TKRNTEWRQHFRE
+218 TKRNTEWRQHLRE

-312 CGEQLFKPDDYH
+312 CGEQLLKPDEYH

-332 MGGGGTSPQCVVKYI
+332 MGGGGTTPQCVVKYI

-364 LSGDNAVVPCAAL
+364 LDGNNAVVPCAAL
-377 WGIVDNEHFIPPQ
+377 WGIVDNESFVPPQ
-390 GKAVHIKG
+390 GKAIHIKG

>member
-87 KDVCKRYPK
+87 RDVCKRYPK

-120 ERPTVEPCVDAKYKG
+120 ERPTIKPYVNTRYKG
-135 WGFLRVLRDLI
+135 WSFLRVLRDLI
-146 DKGGKEGGGGDE
+146 DQ
-158 GGGERGGGEGGFD
+158 GGEDDGDDEGGFD

-178 DEGEAEEAHR
+178 DEGEAEKAHR
-188 QIDEAARQGKILA
+188 QIDEAARQGKLLA

-231 FFDTI
+231 FFDAI

-312 CGEQLFKPDDYH
+312 CGEQLFKPDEYH

-332 MGGGGTSPQCVVKYI
+332 MGGGGTTPQCVVKYI

-364 LSGDNAVVPCAAL
+364 LDGNNAVVPCAAL
-377 WGIVDNEHFIPPQ
+377 WGIVDNESFVPPQ
-390 GKAVHIKG
+390 GKAIHIKG

>member
-1 MYKDLTP
+1 MYNDMTP

-30 VAMVGKVEITDRLP
+30 VAMVGRIEITDRLP

-78 KLLKHCVEY
+78 KMLKHCVEY

-96 LSNIAMDHVINLT
+96 LSNVAMDHVINLI

-120 ERPTVEPCVDAKYKG
+120 ERPTVKPCVDTKYKG
-135 WGFLRVLRDLI
+135 WGFLRVLRDLL
-146 DKGGKEGGGGDE
+146 DQGDE
-158 GGGERGGGEGGFD
+158 EGGEGGFD

-178 DEGEAEEAHR
+178 DDAEMEETGR
-188 QIDEAARQGKILA
+188 RVDEAGRQGKILA
-201 DKLAGDGK
+201 EKLAGNGK
-209 GGSKLDLNA
+209 GGGRLDLNA
-218 TKRNTEWRQHFRE
+218 TKRNTEWRQHLRE

-312 CGEQLFKPDDYH
+312 CGEQLFKPDEYH

-332 MGGGGTSPQCVVKYI
+332 MGGGGTTPQCVVKYI

-364 LSGDNAVVPCAAL
+364 LDGNNAVVPCAAL
-377 WGIVDNEHFIPPQ
+377 WGIVDNESFVPPQ
-390 GKAVHIKG
+390 GKAIHIKG
-398 RI
+398 RM